1 MKIFRNTILK
11 VLSSH
16 SRLCYIIIL
25 KNSQGKYLEAKKHLL
40 VINQNY
46 PGEAG
51 TLYELAC
58 VSAHLKDRNNVI
70 DYLSECIE
78 IAPESSMYIITN
90 PL

>member
-1 MKIFRNTILK
+1 MK